1 MTDEQPPALTD
12 DEIAYLETV
21 FDLAREGET
30 TKLTALITR
39 GIPVDLT
46 NARGDTLLIL
56 AAYRQHADT
65 VEALLRLG
73 ADTAR
78 VNDNGQTALVSAVF
92 RNNMPIVMA
101 LLAAGADPTLGA
113 HTALAVAR
121 QFGLPEMEQL
131 FSELQGE

>member
-1 MTDEQPPALTD
+1 MTDEQPPMLTD
-12 DEIAYLETV
+12 DELAFLESV

-30 TKLTALITR
+30 AKLTALIE
-39 GIPVDLT
+39 GGVPVNLT

-65 VEALLRLG
+65 VDALLRLG

-92 RNNMPIVMA
+92 RNNAQIVTA
-101 LLAAGADPTLGA
+101 LLAAGADPNLGA

-121 QFGLPEMEQL
+121 QFDLPEMEAL
-131 FSELQGE
+131 FADN